1 MDLNLSKLLG
11 MVKDNRAWYATV
23 HGVTKSQTWRRVTE
37 QQQQSQFV
45 YLILGTWKAEPKT
58 GILAQQIYKEVLS
71 GEIIKK
77 LMDTW

>member
-11 MVKDNRAWYATV
+11 MAKDNRAWYASV
-23 HGVTKSQTWRRVTE
+23 HGVTKSQTWSRVTE
-37 QQQQSQFV
+37 QQQPPQFV
-45 YLILGTWKAEPKT
+45 YLILGMLEAEPKT
-58 GILAQQIYKEVLS
+58 GILAQEIHKEVLS